1 MGRRKKVAKKR
12 TRAAKKEKKS
22 IKLQKRASD
31 WDWKTG
37 LTGKSARRSKPFPTL
52 EEVQLEHSRLV
63 LAAYGHDVDKT
74 AKALGIARST
84 VYRKLKKI
92 EQISA

>member
-1 MGRRKKVAKKR
+1 MGRRKKMTTKHSRPENTQRNSA
-12 TRAAKKEKKS
+12 
-22 IKLQKRASD
+22 KLQTRDND
-31 WDWKTG
+31 WDWKSG
-37 LTGKSARRSKPFPTL
+37 LTGKSSRRNKPFPTL
-52 EEVQLEHSRLV
+52 EEIQLEHSRQV

-92 EQISA
+92 QGD